1 MNATEF
7 DESARSS
14 VTQQTF
20 AVLVASLFR
29 RNLLR
34 CTAFYFRAP
43 YAPTPKFG
51 GALVASPPR
60 TENPIYAT
68 GMNVG
73 RESLFCVEL

>member
-7 DESARSS
+7 DESAGSS

-29 RNLLR
+29 LNLLR

-51 GALVASPPR
+51 GALVASPR